1 MPNWGQFMFQDA
13 ASSVMM
19 QLISFHDHTLLVLTL
34 VLTVV
39 GYALLALMVNKHVN
53 RYIMEAQTI
62 ETVWTILPALIL
74 LVLALPSLR
83 ILYITD
89 EVSQPSMTVK
99 TIGHQWYWSYEY
111 TDFMDVEMDSYMLPT
126 SELSPGDYRLLEV
139 DNRVVIPM
147 QLEIRM
153 LITAADVIHSWTVPA
168 LGVKVDAVPG
178 RLNQIGFTT
187 TQAGVFYGQCSEI
200 CGANHSFM
208 PIAVE
213 AINTKSFMKWVTN
226 FNQMEILVKS

>member
-1 MPNWGQFMFQDA
+1 MPNWGQVMFQDA
-13 ASSVMM
+13 ASSVML
-19 QLISFHDHTLLVLTL
+19 QLISFHDHTLIVLTL

-39 GYALLALMVNKHVN
+39 GYALTALMINKHLN
-53 RYIMEAQTI
+53 RYIMEAQTV

-83 ILYITD
+83 ILYVTD
-89 EVSQPSMTVK
+89 EVSQPSLTVK

-111 TDFMDVEMDSYMLPT
+111 SDFLNVEMDSYMLP
-126 SELSPGDYRLLEV
+126 EQDLLPGDYRLLEV

-208 PIAVE
+208 PIAIE
-213 AINTKSFMKWVTN
+213 AINTKSFMKWILS
-226 FNQMEILVKS
+226 FNQ

>member
-1 MPNWGQFMFQDA
+1 MPNWGQLTFQDA
-13 ASSVMM
+13 ASPVML
-19 QLISFHDHTLLVLTL
+19 QLVSFHDHTLLILTL

-39 GYALLALMVNKHVN
+39 GYALTALMINKQLN
-53 RYIMEAQTI
+53 RYILEAQTV

-89 EVSQPSMTVK
+89 EISQPSITVK

-111 TDFMDVEMDSYMLPT
+111 TDFMNVEMDSYMLPT
-126 SELSPGDYRLLEV
+126 QDLSPGDYRLLEV
-139 DNRVVIPM
+139 DNRMVVPM
-147 QLEIRM
+147 KLEVRM

-187 TQAGVFYGQCSEI
+187 MQPGIFYGQCSEI

-213 AINTKSFMKWVTN
+213 SINTMSFMKWITN
-226 FNQMEILVKS
+226 FNL

>member
-1 MPNWGQFMFQDA
+1 MPHWGQISFQDA

-19 QLISFHDHTLLVLTL
+19 QLISFHDHTLIILTL

-39 GYALLALMVNKHVN
+39 AYALAVLMTNKHIN
-53 RYIMEAQTI
+53 RYILEAQTI

-89 EVSQPSMTVK
+89 EVSNPSITIK

-111 TDFMDVEMDSYMLPT
+111 TDFMNVEMDSYMVQTTDL
-126 SELSPGDYRLLEV
+126 LPGDFRLLEV
-139 DNRVVIPM
+139 DNRIVVPM

-153 LITAADVIHSWTVPA
+153 LITAADVLHSWTIPS

-187 TQAGVFYGQCSEI
+187 SHPGVFYGQCSEI

-208 PIAVE
+208 PIAMEVVDS
-213 AINTKSFMKWVTN
+213 KSFMKWISS
-226 FNQMEILVKS
+226 FN

>member
-1 MPNWGQFMFQDA
+1 MPHWGQILFQDA

-19 QLISFHDHTLLVLTL
+19 QLISFHDHTLIILTL

-39 GYALLALMVNKHVN
+39 GYALIALMLNTHIN
-53 RYIMEAQTI
+53 RYILEAQTI

-89 EVSQPSMTVK
+89 EVSNPSLTVK

-111 TDFMDVEMDSYMLPT
+111 TDFLNVEMDSYMVQT
-126 SELSPGDYRLLEV
+126 TDLSAGDFRLLEV
-139 DNRVVIPM
+139 DNRIVVPM

-153 LITAADVIHSWTVPA
+153 LITAADVLHSWTIPS

-187 TQAGVFYGQCSEI
+187 SHPGVFYGQCSEI

-208 PIAVE
+208 PIAMEVVDS
-213 AINTKSFMKWVTN
+213 KSFMKWISN
-226 FNQMEILVKS
+226 FSS